1 MIFLEQHF
9 WENHVLAKT
18 PPPYTEDGD
27 LVIESVRRHTGPAD
41 KDAPV
46 VTFDYSLTAKLMRY
60 LQLQEEKK
68 RAEKNSKEIDA
79 DMQRLK
85 GALIAEMGKSCKA
98 MCQQDGLN
106 YIVTYN
112 PVKTPGIDKDNLQRL
127 KRDYPQIYEQYVTIS
142 ESRRFYV
149 KIETEN
155 GTKRRGKKK

>member
-1 MIFLEQHF
+1 
-9 WENHVLAKT
+9 
-18 PPPYTEDGD
+18 
-27 LVIESVRRHTGPAD
+27 
-41 KDAPV
+41 
-46 VTFDYSLTAKLMRY
+46 
-60 LQLQEEKK
+60 
-68 RAEKNSKEIDA
+68 
-79 DMQRLK
+79 MQRLK